1 MIDKMELSIKA
12 SQIRKKLGEDESS
25 PIDIFALS
33 QTIDSLTLMFYPLG
47 KNISGACFKNSN
59 SSIIA
64 INSDMSLG
72 RQRFSLAHELYHLFF
87 DEDQSSTICSS
98 KADKFASY
106 FLAPPAALYGAIQ
119 KRKSL
124 TGKPLS
130 LGDIIRLEQHF
141 GISHQAMLVRLS
153 EEKEIS
159 AEDIDSMQSGIISAA
174 ARLGFDVSLYK
185 PSPEDKKV
193 QVLGHYIYQADNLLQ
208 ADVISMGKYEEL
220 LLDAFRD
227 DIVFGGEEEGGD
239 VID

>member
-98 KADKFASY
+98 KIAGENENEKKAD
-106 FLAPPAALYGAIQ
+106 
-119 KRKSL
+119 
-124 TGKPLS
+124 
-130 LGDIIRLEQHF
+130 
-141 GISHQAMLVRLS
+141 
-153 EEKEIS
+153 
-159 AEDIDSMQSGIISAA
+159 
-174 ARLGFDVSLYK
+174 
-185 PSPEDKKV
+185 
-193 QVLGHYIYQADNLLQ
+193 
-208 ADVISMGKYEEL
+208 
-220 LLDAFRD
+220 
-227 DIVFGGEEEGGD
+227 
-239 VID
+239 

>member
-25 PIDIFALS
+25 SIDIFALS
-33 QTIDSLTLMFYPLG
+33 QTIDSLTLIFYPLG

-72 RQRFSLAHELYHLFF
+72 RQRFSLA
-87 DEDQSSTICSS
+87 STICSS
-98 KADKFASY
+98 KIAGENENEKKADKFASY

-193 QVLGHYIYQADNLLQ
+193 QVLGHYIYQADALLQ